1 MIQPV
6 IGKCQ
11 IDRKRKGLA
20 NFASPSFLDPIKAG
34 WRSYLAPAAAA
45 TAGVPTLTLICFGLA
60 SSRFGMNSVKTPFR

>member
-6 IGKCQ
+6 IGKYQ

-34 WRSYLAPAAAA
+34 
-45 TAGVPTLTLICFGLA
+45 
-60 SSRFGMNSVKTPFR
+60 